1 MRIERILHSHEGAK
15 ELNLGTCS
23 QLKEKTLHLF
33 ASFFIKARVSF
44 KLPLLLVSLWLTVC
58 SLHNGGCE

>member
-23 QLKEKTLHLF
+23 QLKEKMLHLF
-33 ASFFIKARVSF
+33 ASFYQSQSQLQTSSPAGV
-44 KLPLLLVSLWLTVC
+44 TVAD
-58 SLHNGGCE
+58 SVLAS